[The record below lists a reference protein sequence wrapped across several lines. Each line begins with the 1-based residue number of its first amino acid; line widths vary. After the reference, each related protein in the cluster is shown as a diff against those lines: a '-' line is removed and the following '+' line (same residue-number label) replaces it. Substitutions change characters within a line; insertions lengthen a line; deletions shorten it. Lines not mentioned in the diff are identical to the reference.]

1 MTRGPDI
8 DSYYHELFLKDM
20 PHLIQFMKRANKSS
34 RTRTPGQGRRKIR
47 GESYNENLNFYK
59 IAQTCPIPHYYS
71 TDSRTAGTHS
81 ASSSS
86 EKMRSSC
93 YGIAPINVKQI
104 NINTQSKVTQHDS
117 AQGNMHCSYIPKS
130 RASPPYH
137 RNWIDTNDKAIYSQ
151 DVGHHSPAVL
161 DGDVLHSLV
170 SPSNSASPC
179 CGSPCPQE
187 EACDSYQCNDPP
199 INLDLPEI
207 NLDDYFNSVPYQ
219 HDQYWYKNKDP
230 YQDSLITDTRA
241 PKDKHSVSISASS
254 SSTEDEEVYLR
265 SNSKSQPVLAT
276 KIDFTLLEEVPMK
289 ITCKHGTTSNNHN
302 GNSAHNICGST
313 SMSSIEKEPIEVE
326 DQIPY
331 PLLHNIAPEIK
342 CCADLTSTCTLKTDT
357 IGALAATTAHDH
369 TCGSH
374 SQENMHYEHN
384 HMNANGSQLNS
395 TCSSPSDS
403 ESNSDIFQYDSTLAG
418 ARIDTDLDMSVGMDM
433 DLNLDLNLDDPMF
446 VFPSNLW

>member
-1 MTRGPDI
+1 
-8 DSYYHELFLKDM
+8 
-20 PHLIQFMKRANKSS
+20 
-34 RTRTPGQGRRKIR
+34 
-47 GESYNENLNFYK
+47 
-59 IAQTCPIPHYYS
+59 
-71 TDSRTAGTHS
+71 
-81 ASSSS
+81 
-86 EKMRSSC
+86 
-93 YGIAPINVKQI
+93 
-104 NINTQSKVTQHDS
+104 
-117 AQGNMHCSYIPKS
+117 
-130 RASPPYH
+130 
-137 RNWIDTNDKAIYSQ
+137 
-151 DVGHHSPAVL
+151 
-161 DGDVLHSLV
+161 
-170 SPSNSASPC
+170 
-179 CGSPCPQE
+179 
-187 EACDSYQCNDPP
+187 
-199 INLDLPEI
+199 
-207 NLDDYFNSVPYQ
+207 
-219 HDQYWYKNKDP
+219 
-230 YQDSLITDTRA
+230 
-241 PKDKHSVSISASS
+241 
-254 SSTEDEEVYLR
+254 
-265 SNSKSQPVLAT
+265 
-276 KIDFTLLEEVPMK
+276 MK

-418 ARIDTDLDMSVGMDM
+418 ARIDTDLDTSVGMDM